1 MPAHILM
8 HFTGNGIGYA
18 DLKPFVKKKECENIQ
33 ITCFNEK
40 MMFYGIQV
48 PVDKCSCIIEFI
60 DRAKMLLYLQQ
71 NKSSSKCFCQNKKD
85 RKRLYNS

>member
-1 MPAHILM
+1 MTAHILM

-48 PVDKCSCIIEFI
+48 PVDKC
-60 DRAKMLLYLQQ
+60 
-71 NKSSSKCFCQNKKD
+71 
-85 RKRLYNS
+85 